1 MAQGNVTRDHG
12 EIRKWAEKRGGR
24 PATVKG
30 TASDDHAGV
39 LRIKLDA
46 NDDKLEEISWDEF
59 FEKFDSAHLAFLS
72 QDKTADGA
80 VSRFH
85 KFIHAS
91 ESDKQH

>member
-1 MAQGNVTRDHG
+1 MSQGNVTTNHE

-24 PATVKG
+24 PATVQG

-39 LRIKLDA
+39 LRIKLDPA
-46 NDDKLEEISWDEF
+46 DDKLEEISWNDF
-59 FEKFDSAHLAFLS
+59 FEKFDSAHLAFLF